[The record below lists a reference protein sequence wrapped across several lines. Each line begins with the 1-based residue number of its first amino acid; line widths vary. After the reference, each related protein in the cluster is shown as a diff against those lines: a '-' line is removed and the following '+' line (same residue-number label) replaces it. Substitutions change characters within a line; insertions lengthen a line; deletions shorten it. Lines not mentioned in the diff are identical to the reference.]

1 MLDFW
6 SSDQLYSY
14 LGTKMNRNV
23 WLLSLCQALLMTG
36 NILLISVIGLI
47 GKQIAPSVSM
57 ITLPV
62 ALQFLG
68 LMTATIPASLISGKL
83 GRKRGFSIGNVVG
96 ITGASLATYALSQQ
110 HFYLFCFATF
120 LLGIGIGFG
129 TLYRFAAI
137 EVCDENA
144 RHRAISISMAGG
156 VLAAVLGPN
165 LAIMSQQWSADGLY
179 IGAFA
184 SLIGLNILALALL
197 QTIQFPKVS
206 FNSQAPKTDPLSLI
220 VKAPNFIGAVFA
232 AMVAYAVMNILM
244 TATPLAM
251 IGCGFDFTKAA
262 GVIEWHVLGMFVP
275 AFFTGSLIEKFGS
288 RMMILA
294 GGVLFVVSIAIN
306 IHGVSIWHF
315 RAALVVLGVGWNFM
329 FIAATGLFSQSYQSQ
344 NKAKAQAFNEFV
356 VFGCVTVTALLSG
369 WLESTVGWQNL
380 NIYVLPFVLAVIL
393 LFAFSAR
400 KSRIQKQ
407 PV

>member
-1 MLDFW
+1 
-6 SSDQLYSY
+6 
-14 LGTKMNRNV
+14 MNRNV

-68 LMTATIPASLISGKL
+68 LMAATIPASLISGKL

-165 LAIMSQQWSADGLY
+165 LAIMSQQWSQDGLY

-184 SLIGLNILALALL
+184 SLIGLNILALLIL
-197 QTIQFPKVS
+197 QTIQFPRVS
-206 FNSQAPKTDPLSLI
+206 FNSQAPKADPLGVI

-294 GGVLFVVSIAIN
+294 GGILFVVCIAIN
-306 IHGVSIWHF
+306 IHGESIWHF

-356 VFGCVTVTALLSG
+356 VFGCVTITAMLSG
-369 WLESTVGWQNL
+369 WLESTAGWQNL

-400 KSRIQKQ
+400 KSRVQKQ
-407 PV
+407 PVL

>member
-1 MLDFW
+1 
-6 SSDQLYSY
+6 
-14 LGTKMNRNV
+14 MNRNV

-68 LMTATIPASLISGKL
+68 LMAATIPASLISGKL

-110 HFYLFCFATF
+110 NFYLFCFATF

-184 SLIGLNILALALL
+184 SLIGLNILALLIL
-197 QTIQFPKVS
+197 QTIQFSKVS
-206 FNSQAPKTDPLSLI
+206 FNSQAPKADPLGVI

-251 IGCGFDFTKAA
+251 IGCGFDFKKAA

-275 AFFTGSLIEKFGS
+275 AFFTGSLIERFGS

-294 GGVLFVVSIAIN
+294 GGILFVVCIAIN
-306 IHGVSIWHF
+306 IHGESIWHF

-344 NKAKAQAFNEFV
+344 NKAKAQAFNEFI
-356 VFGCVTVTALLSG
+356 VFGCVTITAMLSG
-369 WLESTVGWQNL
+369 WLESTAGWQNL

>member
-1 MLDFW
+1 
-6 SSDQLYSY
+6 
-14 LGTKMNRNV
+14 MNRNV

-68 LMTATIPASLISGKL
+68 LMAATIPASLISGKL

-110 HFYLFCFATF
+110 NFYLFCFATF

-184 SLIGLNILALALL
+184 SLIGLNILALLIL

-206 FNSQAPKTDPLSLI
+206 FNSQAPKSDPLSVI

-275 AFFTGSLIEKFGS
+275 AFFTGSLIERFGS

-294 GGVLFVVSIAIN
+294 GGILFVVCIAIN
-306 IHGVSIWHF
+306 IHGESIWHF

-344 NKAKAQAFNEFV
+344 NKAKAQAFNEFI
-356 VFGCVTVTALLSG
+356 VFGCVTITAMLSG
-369 WLESTVGWQNL
+369 WLESTAGWQNL

-400 KSRIQKQ
+400 KSHIQKQ

>member
-1 MLDFW
+1 
-6 SSDQLYSY
+6 
-14 LGTKMNRNV
+14 MNRNV

-68 LMTATIPASLISGKL
+68 LMAATIPASLISGKL

-206 FNSQAPKTDPLSLI
+206 FNSQAPKADPLSVI

-329 FIAATGLFSQSYQSQ
+329 FIAATGLFSQSYQAQ

-380 NIYVLPFVLAVIL
+380 NVYVLPFVLAVIL
-393 LFAFSAR
+393 LFAFSVR

>member
-1 MLDFW
+1 
-6 SSDQLYSY
+6 
-14 LGTKMNRNV
+14 MNRNV

-68 LMTATIPASLISGKL
+68 LMAATIPASLISGKL

-206 FNSQAPKTDPLSLI
+206 FNRQAPKADPLSVI

-329 FIAATGLFSQSYQSQ
+329 FIAATGLFSQSYQPQ

-369 WLESTVGWQNL
+369 WLESTAGWQNL

-393 LFAFSAR
+393 LCAFSAR

>member
-1 MLDFW
+1 
-6 SSDQLYSY
+6 
-14 LGTKMNRNV
+14 
-23 WLLSLCQALLMTG
+23 MTG

-68 LMTATIPASLISGKL
+68 LMAATIPASLISGKL

-197 QTIQFPKVS
+197 QTIEFPKVS
-206 FNSQAPKTDPLSLI
+206 FNSQAPKADPLSVI

-329 FIAATGLFSQSYQSQ
+329 FIAATGLFSQSYQAQ

-380 NIYVLPFVLAVIL
+380 NVYVLPFVLAVIL

>member
-1 MLDFW
+1 
-6 SSDQLYSY
+6 
-14 LGTKMNRNV
+14 MNRNV
-23 WLLSLCQALLMTG
+23 WILSLCQALLMTG

-47 GKQIAPSVSM
+47 GKQIAPSQSM

-68 LMTATIPASLISGKL
+68 LMAATIPASLISGKL
-83 GRKRGFSIGNVVG
+83 GRKRGFSIGNLVG
-96 ITGASLATYALSQQ
+96 ISGASLATFALSTQ

-137 EVCDENA
+137 EVCSEEA

-165 LAIMSQQWSADGLY
+165 LAVMSQQWSQDGLY

-184 SLIGLNILALALL
+184 SLIGLNVLALVIL
-197 QTIQFPKVS
+197 QTVQFPKFSLANQHV
-206 FNSQAPKTDPLSLI
+206 KTDSVRTMI
-220 VKAPNFIGAVFA
+220 KAPNFIGAVFA

-275 AFFTGSLIEKFGS
+275 AFFTGGLIERFGAK
-288 RMMILA
+288 RMILA
-294 GGVLFVVSIAIN
+294 GAVLFLLCIAIN
-306 IHGVSIWHF
+306 IHGESIWHF
-315 RAALVVLGVGWNFM
+315 RAALVLLGIGWNFM
-329 FIAATGLFSQSYQSQ
+329 FIAATGLFSQSYQAK
-344 NKAKAQAFNEFV
+344 NKSKAQALNEFV
-356 VFGCVTVTALLSG
+356 VFSCVSITALLSG
-369 WLESTVGWQNL
+369 WLESTVGWKML
-380 NIYVLPFVLAVIL
+380 NIYVLPFVLLVIMV
-393 LFAFSAR
+393 FAFSA
-400 KSRIQKQ
+400 KKASRPSVTQ
-407 PV
+407 

>member
-1 MLDFW
+1 
-6 SSDQLYSY
+6 
-14 LGTKMNRNV
+14 MNRNV

-68 LMTATIPASLISGKL
+68 LMAATIPASLISGKL

-96 ITGASLATYALSQQ
+96 IIGASLATYALSQQ

-165 LAIMSQQWSADGLY
+165 LAIMSQQWSQDGLY

-184 SLIGLNILALALL
+184 SLIGLNILALLIL
-197 QTIQFPKVS
+197 QTIQFPRVS
-206 FNSQAPKTDPLSLI
+206 FNSQAPKADPLGVI

-294 GGVLFVVSIAIN
+294 GGILFVVCIAIN
-306 IHGVSIWHF
+306 IHGESIWHF

-356 VFGCVTVTALLSG
+356 VFGCVTITAMLSG
-369 WLESTVGWQNL
+369 WLESTAGWQNL

-400 KSRIQKQ
+400 KSRVQKQ

>member
-1 MLDFW
+1 
-6 SSDQLYSY
+6 
-14 LGTKMNRNV
+14 MNRNV

-68 LMTATIPASLISGKL
+68 LMAATIPASLISGKL

-165 LAIMSQQWSADGLY
+165 LAVMSQQWSQDGLY

-184 SLIGLNILALALL
+184 SLIGLNILALLIL

-206 FNSQAPKTDPLSLI
+206 FNSQAPKADPLSVI

-288 RMMILA
+288 RVMILA
-294 GGVLFVVSIAIN
+294 GGVLFVVCIAIN
-306 IHGVSIWHF
+306 IHGESISHF

-369 WLESTVGWQNL
+369 WLESTAGWQNL

>member
-1 MLDFW
+1 
-6 SSDQLYSY
+6 
-14 LGTKMNRNV
+14 MNRNV

-47 GKQIAPSVSM
+47 GKQIAPSASM

-68 LMTATIPASLISGKL
+68 LMAATIPASLISGKL
-83 GRKRGFSIGNVVG
+83 GRKRGFSIGNLVG
-96 ITGASLATYALSQQ
+96 ITGASLATYALLQEN
-110 HFYLFCFATF
+110 FYLFCFATF

-165 LAIMSQQWSADGLY
+165 LAIMSQQWSQDGLY

-184 SLIGLNILALALL
+184 SLIGLNILALVIL
-197 QTIQFPKVS
+197 QSIQFPKVS
-206 FNSQAPKTDPLSLI
+206 FSNQTPKSDPLSAI
-220 VKAPNFIGAVFA
+220 VKAPNFVGAVFA

-294 GGVLFVVSIAIN
+294 GGILFVFCIAIN
-306 IHGVSIWHF
+306 IHGESIWHF
-315 RAALVVLGVGWNFM
+315 RAALVLLGVGWNFM
-329 FIAATGLFSQSYQSQ
+329 FIAATGLFSQSYQPQ

-369 WLESTVGWQNL
+369 WLESTAGWQNL

-400 KSRIQKQ
+400 NSRIQNQ
-407 PV
+407 LV

>member
-1 MLDFW
+1 
-6 SSDQLYSY
+6 
-14 LGTKMNRNV
+14 MNRNV

-68 LMTATIPASLISGKL
+68 LMAATIPASLISGKL

-165 LAIMSQQWSADGLY
+165 LAIMSQQWSQDGLY

-184 SLIGLNILALALL
+184 SLIGLNILALLIL

-206 FNSQAPKTDPLSLI
+206 FNSQAPKSDPLSVI

-315 RAALVVLGVGWNFM
+315 RTALVVLGVGWNFM

-344 NKAKAQAFNEFV
+344 NKAKAQAFNEFI
-356 VFGCVTVTALLSG
+356 VFGCVTITAMLSG

-380 NIYVLPFVLAVIL
+380 NVYVLPFVLAVIVI
-393 LFAFSAR
+393 FAFSA
-400 KSRIQKQ
+400 KVSR
-407 PV
+407 VENSRY

>member
-1 MLDFW
+1 
-6 SSDQLYSY
+6 
-14 LGTKMNRNV
+14 MNRNV

-68 LMTATIPASLISGKL
+68 LMAATIPASLISGKL

-165 LAIMSQQWSADGLY
+165 LAIMSQQWSQDGLY

-184 SLIGLNILALALL
+184 SLIGLNILALLIL

-206 FNSQAPKTDPLSLI
+206 FNSQAPKSDPLSVI

-294 GGVLFVVSIAIN
+294 GGVLFVVCIAIN
-306 IHGVSIWHF
+306 IHGESIWHF

-356 VFGCVTVTALLSG
+356 VFGCVTITAMLSG
-369 WLESTVGWQNL
+369 WLESTAGWQNL

-400 KSRIQKQ
+400 KSRVQKQ

>member
-1 MLDFW
+1 
-6 SSDQLYSY
+6 
-14 LGTKMNRNV
+14 MNRNV

-47 GKQIAPSVSM
+47 GKQIAPNVSM

-68 LMTATIPASLISGKL
+68 LMAATIPASLISGKL

-110 HFYLFCFATF
+110 NFYLFCFATF

-165 LAIMSQQWSADGLY
+165 LAIMSQQWSQDGLY

-184 SLIGLNILALALL
+184 SLIGLNILALLIL

-206 FNSQAPKTDPLSLI
+206 FNSQAPKADPLGVI

-275 AFFTGSLIEKFGS
+275 AFFTGSLIERFGS

-294 GGVLFVVSIAIN
+294 GGILFVVCIAIN
-306 IHGVSIWHF
+306 IHGESIWHF

-329 FIAATGLFSQSYQSQ
+329 FIAATGLLSQSYQSQ
-344 NKAKAQAFNEFV
+344 NKAKAQAFNEFI
-356 VFGCVTVTALLSG
+356 VFGCVTITAMLSG
-369 WLESTVGWQNL
+369 WLESTAGWQNL

>member
-1 MLDFW
+1 
-6 SSDQLYSY
+6 
-14 LGTKMNRNV
+14 MNRNV

-47 GKQIAPSVSM
+47 GKQIAPSASM

-68 LMTATIPASLISGKL
+68 LMAATIPASLISGKL
-83 GRKRGFSIGNVVG
+83 GRKRGFSIGNLVG
-96 ITGASLATYALSQQ
+96 ITGASLATYALLQQ
-110 HFYLFCFATF
+110 NFYLFCFATF

-165 LAIMSQQWSADGLY
+165 LAIMSQQWSQDGLY

-184 SLIGLNILALALL
+184 SLIGLNILALVIL

-206 FNSQAPKTDPLSLI
+206 FSNQTPKSDPLSAI
-220 VKAPNFIGAVFA
+220 VKAPNFVGAVFA

-275 AFFTGSLIEKFGS
+275 AFFTGSLIEKFDS

-294 GGVLFVVSIAIN
+294 GGILFVFCIAIN
-306 IHGVSIWHF
+306 IHGESIWHF
-315 RAALVVLGVGWNFM
+315 RAALVLLGVGWNFM
-329 FIAATGLFSQSYQSQ
+329 FIAATGLFSQSYQPQ

-369 WLESTVGWQNL
+369 WLESTAGWQKL

-400 KSRIQKQ
+400 KSRIQNQ

>member
-1 MLDFW
+1 
-6 SSDQLYSY
+6 
-14 LGTKMNRNV
+14 MNRNV
-23 WLLSLCQALLMTG
+23 WILSLCQALLMTG

-47 GKQIAPSVSM
+47 GKQIAPSQSM

-68 LMTATIPASLISGKL
+68 LMAATIPASLISGKL
-83 GRKRGFSIGNVVG
+83 GRKRGFSIGNIVG
-96 ITGASLATYALSQQ
+96 ISGASLATFALSTQ

-120 LLGIGIGFG
+120 LLGVGIGFG

-137 EVCDENA
+137 EVCSEDA

-165 LAIMSQQWSADGLY
+165 LAVMSQQWSQDGLY

-184 SLIGLNILALALL
+184 SLIGLNVLALL
-197 QTIQFPKVS
+197 ILQTVQFPKFSLTTQQVK
-206 FNSQAPKTDPLSLI
+206 PDPVRTMI
-220 VKAPNFIGAVFA
+220 KAPNFVGAVFA

-275 AFFTGSLIEKFGS
+275 AFFTGGLIEKFGAK
-288 RMMILA
+288 RMILA
-294 GGVLFVVSIAIN
+294 GAVLFLLCIAIN
-306 IHGVSIWHF
+306 IHGESIWHF
-315 RAALVVLGVGWNFM
+315 RSALVLLGVGWNFM
-329 FIAATGLFSQSYQSQ
+329 FIAATGLFSQSYQAK
-344 NKAKAQAFNEFV
+344 NKSKAQALNEFV
-356 VFGCVTVTALLSG
+356 VFSCVSVTALLSG
-369 WLESTVGWQNL
+369 WLESTVGWQML
-380 NIYVLPFVLAVIL
+380 NIYVLPFVLLVIMV
-393 LFAFSAR
+393 FAFSA
-400 KSRIQKQ
+400 KKASRPSLTQ
-407 PV
+407 

>member
-1 MLDFW
+1 
-6 SSDQLYSY
+6 
-14 LGTKMNRNV
+14 MNRNV

-68 LMTATIPASLISGKL
+68 LMAATIPASLISGKL

-110 HFYLFCFATF
+110 NFYLFCFATF

-137 EVCDENA
+137 EVFDENA

-165 LAIMSQQWSADGLY
+165 LAIMSQQWSQDGLY

-184 SLIGLNILALALL
+184 SLIGLNILALLIL

-206 FNSQAPKTDPLSLI
+206 FNSQAPKADPLGVI

-275 AFFTGSLIEKFGS
+275 AFFTGSLIERFGS

-294 GGVLFVVSIAIN
+294 GGILFVVCIAIN
-306 IHGVSIWHF
+306 IHGESIWHF

-344 NKAKAQAFNEFV
+344 NKAKAQAFNEFI
-356 VFGCVTVTALLSG
+356 VFGCVTITAMLSG
-369 WLESTVGWQNL
+369 WLESTAGWQNL

>member
-1 MLDFW
+1 
-6 SSDQLYSY
+6 
-14 LGTKMNRNV
+14 MNRNV

-57 ITLPV
+57 ITFPV

-68 LMTATIPASLISGKL
+68 LMAATIPASLISGKL

-110 HFYLFCFATF
+110 NFYLFCFATF

-165 LAIMSQQWSADGLY
+165 LAIMSQQWSQDGLY

-184 SLIGLNILALALL
+184 SLIGLNILALLIL

-206 FNSQAPKTDPLSLI
+206 FNSQAPKSDPLSVI

-294 GGVLFVVSIAIN
+294 GGVLFVVCIAIN
-306 IHGVSIWHF
+306 IHGESIWHF

-344 NKAKAQAFNEFV
+344 NKAKAQAFNEFI
-356 VFGCVTVTALLSG
+356 VFGCVTITAMLSG
-369 WLESTVGWQNL
+369 WLESTAGWQNL

>member
-1 MLDFW
+1 
-6 SSDQLYSY
+6 
-14 LGTKMNRNV
+14 MNRNV

-68 LMTATIPASLISGKL
+68 LMAATIPASLISGKL

-110 HFYLFCFATF
+110 NFYLFCFATF

-184 SLIGLNILALALL
+184 SLIGLNILALLIL

-206 FNSQAPKTDPLSLI
+206 FNSQAPKADPLGVI

-329 FIAATGLFSQSYQSQ
+329 FIAATGLFSQSYQAQ

-380 NIYVLPFVLAVIL
+380 NVYVLPFVLAVIL

>member
-6 SSDQLYSY
+6 SSDQLCSY

-68 LMTATIPASLISGKL
+68 LMAATIPSSLISGKL

-206 FNSQAPKTDPLSLI
+206 FNSQAPKADPLSVI

-329 FIAATGLFSQSYQSQ
+329 FIAATGLFSQSYQAQ

-380 NIYVLPFVLAVIL
+380 NVYVLPFVLAVIL

>member
-1 MLDFW
+1 
-6 SSDQLYSY
+6 
-14 LGTKMNRNV
+14 MNRNV
-23 WLLSLCQALLMTG
+23 WILSLCQALLMTG

-47 GKQIAPSVSM
+47 GKQIAPSQSM

-68 LMTATIPASLISGKL
+68 LMAATIPASLISGKL
-83 GRKRGFSIGNVVG
+83 GRKRGFSIGNIVG
-96 ITGASLATYALSQQ
+96 ISGASLATFALSTQ

-120 LLGIGIGFG
+120 LLGVGIGFG

-137 EVCDENA
+137 EVCSEDA

-165 LAIMSQQWSADGLY
+165 LAVMSQQWSQDGLY

-184 SLIGLNILALALL
+184 SLIGLNVLALL
-197 QTIQFPKVS
+197 ILQTVQFPKFSLTTQQVK
-206 FNSQAPKTDPLSLI
+206 PDPVRTMI
-220 VKAPNFIGAVFA
+220 KAPNFVGAVFA

-275 AFFTGSLIEKFGS
+275 AFFTGGLIEKFGAK
-288 RMMILA
+288 RMVLA
-294 GGVLFVVSIAIN
+294 GAVLFLLCIAIN
-306 IHGVSIWHF
+306 IHGESIWHF
-315 RAALVVLGVGWNFM
+315 RSALVLLGVGWNFM
-329 FIAATGLFSQSYQSQ
+329 FIAATGLFSQSYQAK
-344 NKAKAQAFNEFV
+344 NKSKAQALNEFV
-356 VFGCVTVTALLSG
+356 VFSCVSVTALLSG
-369 WLESTVGWQNL
+369 WLESTVGWQML
-380 NIYVLPFVLAVIL
+380 NIYVLPFVLLVIMV
-393 LFAFSAR
+393 FAFSA
-400 KSRIQKQ
+400 KKASRPSLTQ
-407 PV
+407 

>member
-1 MLDFW
+1 
-6 SSDQLYSY
+6 
-14 LGTKMNRNV
+14 MNRNV

-68 LMTATIPASLISGKL
+68 LMAATIPASLISGKL

-110 HFYLFCFATF
+110 NFYLFCFATF

-144 RHRAISISMAGG
+144 RHHAISISMAGG

-184 SLIGLNILALALL
+184 SLIGLNILALLIL

-206 FNSQAPKTDPLSLI
+206 FNSQAPKADPLGVI

-275 AFFTGSLIEKFGS
+275 AFFTGSLIERFGS

-294 GGVLFVVSIAIN
+294 GGILFVVCIAIN
-306 IHGVSIWHF
+306 IHGESIWHF

-344 NKAKAQAFNEFV
+344 NKAKAQAFNEFI
-356 VFGCVTVTALLSG
+356 VFGCVTITAMLSG
-369 WLESTVGWQNL
+369 WLESTAGWQNL

>member
-1 MLDFW
+1 
-6 SSDQLYSY
+6 
-14 LGTKMNRNV
+14 MNRNV

-68 LMTATIPASLISGKL
+68 LMAATIPASLISGKL

-96 ITGASLATYALSQQ
+96 ITGASFATYALSQQ

-165 LAIMSQQWSADGLY
+165 LAIMSQQWSQDGLY

-184 SLIGLNILALALL
+184 SLIGLNILALLIL

-206 FNSQAPKTDPLSLI
+206 FNSQAPKSDPLSVI

-294 GGVLFVVSIAIN
+294 GGVLFVVCIAIN
-306 IHGVSIWHF
+306 IHGESIWHF

-356 VFGCVTVTALLSG
+356 VFGCVTITAMLSG
-369 WLESTVGWQNL
+369 WLESTAGWQNL

-400 KSRIQKQ
+400 KSRVQKQ

>member
-1 MLDFW
+1 
-6 SSDQLYSY
+6 
-14 LGTKMNRNV
+14 MNRNV

-68 LMTATIPASLISGKL
+68 LMAATIPASLISGKL

-165 LAIMSQQWSADGLY
+165 LAIMSQQWSQDGLY

-184 SLIGLNILALALL
+184 SLIGLNILALLIL

-206 FNSQAPKTDPLSLI
+206 FNSQAPKSDPLSVI

-294 GGVLFVVSIAIN
+294 GGVLFVVCIAIN
-306 IHGVSIWHF
+306 IHGESIWHF

-344 NKAKAQAFNEFV
+344 NKAKAQAFNEFI
-356 VFGCVTVTALLSG
+356 VFGCVTITAMLSG
-369 WLESTVGWQNL
+369 WLESTAGWQNL

>member
-6 SSDQLYSY
+6 SSDQLCSY

-68 LMTATIPASLISGKL
+68 LMAATIPASLISGKL

-197 QTIQFPKVS
+197 QTIEFPKVS
-206 FNSQAPKTDPLSLI
+206 FNSQAPKADPLSVI

-329 FIAATGLFSQSYQSQ
+329 FIAATGLFSQSYQAQ

-380 NIYVLPFVLAVIL
+380 NVYVLPFVLAVIL

>member
-1 MLDFW
+1 
-6 SSDQLYSY
+6 
-14 LGTKMNRNV
+14 MNRNV

-68 LMTATIPASLISGKL
+68 LMAATIPASLISGKL

-110 HFYLFCFATF
+110 NFYLFCFATF

-184 SLIGLNILALALL
+184 SLIGLNILALLIL

-206 FNSQAPKTDPLSLI
+206 FNSQAPKADPLGVI

-275 AFFTGSLIEKFGS
+275 AFFTGSLIERFGS

-294 GGVLFVVSIAIN
+294 GGILFVVCIAIN
-306 IHGVSIWHF
+306 IHGESIWHF

-329 FIAATGLFSQSYQSQ
+329 FIAATCLFSQSYQSQ
-344 NKAKAQAFNEFV
+344 NKAKAQAFNEFI
-356 VFGCVTVTALLSG
+356 VFGCVTITAMLSG
-369 WLESTVGWQNL
+369 WLESTAGWQNL

>member
-1 MLDFW
+1 
-6 SSDQLYSY
+6 
-14 LGTKMNRNV
+14 MNRNV
-23 WLLSLCQALLMTG
+23 WILSLCQALLMTG

-47 GKQIAPSVSM
+47 GKQIAPSQSM

-68 LMTATIPASLISGKL
+68 LMAATIPASLISGKL
-83 GRKRGFSIGNVVG
+83 GRKRGFSIGNIVG
-96 ITGASLATYALSQQ
+96 ISGASLATFALSTQ

-120 LLGIGIGFG
+120 LLGVGIGFG

-137 EVCDENA
+137 EVCSEDA

-165 LAIMSQQWSADGLY
+165 LAVMSQQWSQDGLY

-184 SLIGLNILALALL
+184 SLIGLNVLALL
-197 QTIQFPKVS
+197 ILQTVQFPKFSLTTQHVK
-206 FNSQAPKTDPLSLI
+206 PDPVRTMI
-220 VKAPNFIGAVFA
+220 KAPNFVGAVFA

-275 AFFTGSLIEKFGS
+275 AFFTGGLIEKFGAK
-288 RMMILA
+288 RMILA
-294 GGVLFVVSIAIN
+294 GAVLFLLCIAIN
-306 IHGVSIWHF
+306 IHGESIWHF
-315 RAALVVLGVGWNFM
+315 RSALVLLGVGWNFM
-329 FIAATGLFSQSYQSQ
+329 FIAATGLFSQSYQAK
-344 NKAKAQAFNEFV
+344 NKSKAQALNEFV
-356 VFGCVTVTALLSG
+356 VFSCVSVTALLSG
-369 WLESTVGWQNL
+369 WLESTVGWQML
-380 NIYVLPFVLAVIL
+380 NIYVLPFVLLVIMV
-393 LFAFSAR
+393 FAFSA
-400 KSRIQKQ
+400 KKASRPSLTQ
-407 PV
+407 

>member
-6 SSDQLYSY
+6 SSDQLCSY

-68 LMTATIPASLISGKL
+68 LMAATIPVSLISGKL

-206 FNSQAPKTDPLSLI
+206 FNSQAPKADPLSVI

-306 IHGVSIWHF
+306 IHGVSILHF

-329 FIAATGLFSQSYQSQ
+329 FIAATGLFSQSYQAQ

-380 NIYVLPFVLAVIL
+380 NVYVLPFVLAVIL

>member
-1 MLDFW
+1 
-6 SSDQLYSY
+6 
-14 LGTKMNRNV
+14 MNRNV

-68 LMTATIPASLISGKL
+68 LMAATIPASLISGKL

-110 HFYLFCFATF
+110 NFYLFCFATF

-165 LAIMSQQWSADGLY
+165 LAIMSQQWSQDGLY

-184 SLIGLNILALALL
+184 SLIGLNILALLIL

-206 FNSQAPKTDPLSLI
+206 FNSQAPKADPLGVI

-294 GGVLFVVSIAIN
+294 GGILFVVCIAIN
-306 IHGVSIWHF
+306 IHGESIWHF

-344 NKAKAQAFNEFV
+344 NKAKAQAFNEFI
-356 VFGCVTVTALLSG
+356 VFGCVTITAMLSG
-369 WLESTVGWQNL
+369 WLESTAGWQNL

>member
-1 MLDFW
+1 
-6 SSDQLYSY
+6 
-14 LGTKMNRNV
+14 MNRNV

-68 LMTATIPASLISGKL
+68 LMAATIPASLISGKL

-206 FNSQAPKTDPLSLI
+206 FNSQAPKADPLSVI

-275 AFFTGSLIEKFGS
+275 AFFTGSLIERFGS

-294 GGVLFVVSIAIN
+294 GGILFVVCIAIN
-306 IHGVSIWHF
+306 IHGESIWHF

-344 NKAKAQAFNEFV
+344 NKAKAQAFNEFI
-356 VFGCVTVTALLSG
+356 VFGCVTITAMLSG
-369 WLESTVGWQNL
+369 WLESTAGWQNL

>member
-1 MLDFW
+1 
-6 SSDQLYSY
+6 
-14 LGTKMNRNV
+14 MNRNV

-68 LMTATIPASLISGKL
+68 LMAATIPASLISGKL

-165 LAIMSQQWSADGLY
+165 LAIMSQQWSQDGLY

-184 SLIGLNILALALL
+184 SLIGLNILALLIL

-206 FNSQAPKTDPLSLI
+206 FNSQTPKADPLSVI

-294 GGVLFVVSIAIN
+294 GGVLFVVCIAIN
-306 IHGVSIWHF
+306 IHGESIWHF

-369 WLESTVGWQNL
+369 WLESTAGWQNL

>member
-1 MLDFW
+1 
-6 SSDQLYSY
+6 
-14 LGTKMNRNV
+14 MNRNV

-68 LMTATIPASLISGKL
+68 LMAATIPASLISGKL

-206 FNSQAPKTDPLSLI
+206 FNSQAPKADPLSVI
-220 VKAPNFIGAVFA
+220 VKAPNFVGAVFA

-329 FIAATGLFSQSYQSQ
+329 FIAATGLFSQSYQPQ

-369 WLESTVGWQNL
+369 WLESTAGWQNL

>member
-1 MLDFW
+1 
-6 SSDQLYSY
+6 
-14 LGTKMNRNV
+14 MNRNV

-47 GKQIAPSVSM
+47 GKQIAPSASM

-68 LMTATIPASLISGKL
+68 LMAATIPASLISGKL
-83 GRKRGFSIGNVVG
+83 GRKRGFSIGNLVG
-96 ITGASLATYALSQQ
+96 ITGASLATYALLQQ
-110 HFYLFCFATF
+110 NFYLFCFATF

-165 LAIMSQQWSADGLY
+165 LAIMSQQWSQDGLY

-184 SLIGLNILALALL
+184 SLIGLNILALVIL
-197 QTIQFPKVS
+197 QTIQFPNVS
-206 FNSQAPKTDPLSLI
+206 FNNQTPKSDPLSAI
-220 VKAPNFIGAVFA
+220 VKAPNFVGAVFA

-251 IGCGFDFTKAA
+251 VGCGFDFTKAA

-294 GGVLFVVSIAIN
+294 GGILFVFCIAIN
-306 IHGVSIWHF
+306 IHGESIWHF
-315 RAALVVLGVGWNFM
+315 RAALVLLGVGWNFM

-369 WLESTVGWQNL
+369 WLESTAGWQNL

-400 KSRIQKQ
+400 KSRIQNQ